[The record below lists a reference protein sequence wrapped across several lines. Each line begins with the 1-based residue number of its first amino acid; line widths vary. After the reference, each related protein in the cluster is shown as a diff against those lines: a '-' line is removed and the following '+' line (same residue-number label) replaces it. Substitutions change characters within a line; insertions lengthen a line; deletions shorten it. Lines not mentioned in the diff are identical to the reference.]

1 MVQPEIEGME
11 VLGPVGEGACGSIFI
26 ARDLEGGEPTLPDTK
41 WYAVRVFNA
50 IAINRPLI
58 ENMVRRLDK
67 AAPIRNRLCPS
78 PGKDSKQGSRCMIM
92 PMLADVD
99 EDKLT
104 IAIRSLTG
112 PPGATTQKRMP
123 GRSLRN

>member
-26 ARDLEGGEPTLPDTK
+26 ARDLEGSEPTLPETK

-58 ENMVRRLDK
+58 ENMVRRLDGGSYPK
-67 AAPIRNRLCPS
+67 SVVPIAWK
-78 PGKDSKQGSRCMIM
+78 GSKQGSRCMIM

-99 EDKLT
+99 EK
-104 IAIRSLTG
+104 S
-112 PPGATTQKRMP
+112 
-123 GRSLRN
+123 